1 MKIELTD
8 DQFELTIATLCDK
21 MIIFRMMGQLQQ
33 EMNVAEVITVFIET
47 AEKYGKKKMLNRI
60 FQQPDG
66 SDV

>member
-8 DQFELTIATLCDK
+8 DQFELTLQTLCEK
-21 MIIFRMMGQLQQ
+21 MIVSRRMDKLQEEINIGIVTQ
-33 EMNVAEVITVFIET
+33 VFLET